1 MTKSKR
7 VFAEMLVEAQG
18 SGNAEEIAKTMT
30 LVEIIY
36 QLKKTEE
43 PVVPV
48 APSEPVLEH
57 KIRDFWSWLTTD

>member
-1 MTKSKR
+1 M
-7 VFAEMLVEAQG
+7 FAEMLVEAQG

-36 QLKKTEE
+36 QLKKAEE
-43 PVVPV
+43 PVPV
-48 APSEPVLEH
+48 APEAPSEPVLEH